1 MHSGLGHPV
10 KPQIDLL
17 CQGGGHHF
25 ARHLFGNSGHIHLL
39 QQRQQ
44 LQAQMDAAMAEVDML
59 LLPTIAITA
68 PRIADLLDDDNAFF
82 AANGLILRNTSI
94 FNFYDLPA
102 LSLPAPRAS
111 GELPVGIMLVGQ
123 RMQDRN
129 LLAMAAAVE
138 QSLL

>member
-1 MHSGLGHPV
+1 MDKGRTLTAPFYV
-10 KPQIDLL
+10 Q
-17 CQGGGHHF
+17 
-25 ARHLFGNSGHIHLL
+25 LL

-44 LQAQMDAAMAEVDML
+44 WQARMDAAMQEVDML

-68 PRIADLLDDDNAFF
+68 PRIADLLSDDNAFF

-102 LSLPAPRAS
+102 LSLPAPQAA
-111 GELPVGIMLVGQ
+111 GALPVGCMLVGQ
-123 RMQDRN
+123 RMQDRS

-138 QSLL
+138 QALAQ